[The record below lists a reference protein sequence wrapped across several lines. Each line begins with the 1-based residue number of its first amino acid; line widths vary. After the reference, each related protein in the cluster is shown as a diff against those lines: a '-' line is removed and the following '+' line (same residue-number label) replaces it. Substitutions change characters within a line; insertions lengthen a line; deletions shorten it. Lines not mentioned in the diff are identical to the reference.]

1 MINPE
6 SRTDGPFL
14 RNEDDLKLRT
24 EAVSLVAELT
34 GTLLLHEDDRV
45 PILKALRDLEA
56 KLKEEL
62 KTSTAP

>member
-6 SRTDGPFL
+6 SRTDDPFL

-24 EAVSLVAELT
+24 EAVALVAELT
-34 GTLLLHEDDRV
+34 GTLLLHEDDRA

-56 KLKEEL
+56 KLKGEL